1 MSDYTELK
9 KILHKF
15 SEDITNECKKVS
27 EDISDSVES
36 MIKKADSAKALPDK
50 VNKKPKK
57 ECPPGKIIN
66 PKTGR
71 CINKPKEKTQ
81 KKRGRPKKSD
91 KPVTQKPKKECPP
104 GKIINPKT
112 GRCINKPKEKTQKKR
127 GRPKKSDK
135 SPPVSKYYQKQYEKY
150 VKPSEGDNIQEAF
163 FEKVV
168 EEPKKQPR
176 YNLRGVNK

>member
-36 MIKKADSAKALPDK
+36 MIKKADSAKALQDK

-57 ECPPGKIIN
+57 KCPA
-66 PKTGR
+66 
-71 CINKPKEKTQ
+71 
-81 KKRGRPKKSD
+81 
-91 KPVTQKPKKECPP
+91 

-150 VKPSEGDNIQEAF
+150 VELIYEGVEYVRNIDTNEVYDPNDGEVMGKYIEATEHEDEYIEWSEVGFARRIH
-163 FEKVV
+163 V
-168 EEPKKQPR
+168 R
-176 YNLRGVNK
+176 

>member
-1 MSDYTELK
+1 MSDYTKLK

-15 SEDITNECKKVS
+15 SEDITNECIKVS

-36 MIKKADSAKALPDK
+36 MIKKAESAKALPDK

-57 ECPPGKIIN
+57 KCPAGKIIN

>member
-36 MIKKADSAKALPDK
+36 MIKKADSAKALQDK

-57 ECPPGKIIN
+57 ECPA
-66 PKTGR
+66 
-71 CINKPKEKTQ
+71 
-81 KKRGRPKKSD
+81 
-91 KPVTQKPKKECPP
+91 

>member
-91 KPVTQKPKKECPP
+91 K
-104 GKIINPKT
+104 
-112 GRCINKPKEKTQKKR
+112 
-127 GRPKKSDK
+127 